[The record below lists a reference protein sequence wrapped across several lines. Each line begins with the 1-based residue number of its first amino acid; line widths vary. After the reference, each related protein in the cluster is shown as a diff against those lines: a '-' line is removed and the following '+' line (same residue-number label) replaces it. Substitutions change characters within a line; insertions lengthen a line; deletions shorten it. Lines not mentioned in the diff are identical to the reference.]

1 MKRATVAQTFTVFR
15 SSCKFVM
22 VEFTEEKEIEVV
34 PYIWLRE
41 GENVA
46 GHHLD
51 HHRKNKLLW
60 SNVFFQA
67 VTSKSCLW
75 KSCTEQDGFW
85 LTLKF
90 FFLYEQCVAYRNI
103 FKIWLWKLC
112 LKIIWV
118 LRVLN
123 RLLECM

>member
-1 MKRATVAQTFTVFR
+1 MKRATVAQKFLVFR

-51 HHRKNKLLW
+51 HHRKNKLL
-60 SNVFFQA
+60 
-67 VTSKSCLW
+67 
-75 KSCTEQDGFW
+75 
-85 LTLKF
+85 
-90 FFLYEQCVAYRNI
+90 
-103 FKIWLWKLC
+103 
-112 LKIIWV
+112 
-118 LRVLN
+118 
-123 RLLECM
+123 